1 MLISNNE
8 FVEKNSKTGTIL
20 VRGTKIAEE
29 IIDKLKKQPKPK
41 KFLAAFL
48 IGNDSASIS
57 FLAQKEK
64 VAKELGVDFRLYRY
78 PPDIKQD
85 PLRKEILKIISHKNC
100 GGAIVQLP
108 LPEHINK
115 HYILNVIPRE
125 KDVDVLGE
133 RALGAFYAG
142 RNSVLPPA
150 VDVVQEIIRNLEF
163 EIRNYRVAVVGLG
176 FLVGKP
182 ITNWLMGKAKE
193 IYLLDEGFNMLI
205 LKEAGLV
212 ISGVGKANLF
222 SAENLKENALVID
235 FGFSKQIVNGK
246 EQIVGDFNLEAL
258 NPSGYTLTYTPTP
271 GGTGPILVAK
281 LFENFYKLNP
291 LTPLS

>member
-100 GGAIVQLP
+100 GGAIVQLQ

-133 RALGAFYAG
+133 RALGAFYVG
-142 RNSVLPPA
+142 RNPVLPPA
-150 VDVVQEIIRNLEF
+150 VGTVEKILVSCRLSL
-163 EIRNYRVAVVGLG
+163 VACNVAIVGLG
-176 FLVGKP
+176 LLVGKP
-182 ITNWLMGKAKE
+182 I
-193 IYLLDEGFNMLI
+193 
-205 LKEAGLV
+205 
-212 ISGVGKANLF
+212 AN
-222 SAENLKENALVID
+222 
-235 FGFSKQIVNGK
+235 
-246 EQIVGDFNLEAL
+246 
-258 NPSGYTLTYTPTP
+258 
-271 GGTGPILVAK
+271 
-281 LFENFYKLNP
+281 
-291 LTPLS
+291 